1 MPKPTKTIKIG
12 GQVID
17 FFEESHRYINRNTG
31 ESIKSVTSVTSIL
44 APSNALLY
52 WAANITK
59 EYLIKKIEDGKRITV
74 KDVETGVKKFTEKKQ
89 EAADIGTL
97 VHDWISKYTNA
108 MIKKLP
114 VPPMPTNENIL
125 NGIMAFRKWEKEN
138 RVTFIE
144 SERPVYSSTFN
155 YAGILD
161 SKAIVNGKLSIIDY
175 KTGKYYGDMRYQAAA
190 YTNAEQEMTNDQIQD
205 QIIVSISKEDGEFE
219 PHHLG
224 MDRFPQ
230 DFDVFRCCL
239 QIAKYRDEVKKLERE
254 LAKDKLLNPTK

>member
-1 MPKPTKTIKIG
+1 MPKPTKTIKSG

-31 ESIKSVTSVTSIL
+31 ESIKSVTSVTNIL

-59 EYLIKKIEDGKRITV
+59 DYLIKKMESGKTITI
-74 KDVETGVKKFTEKKQ
+74 KDIETGVKKFTEKKQ

-97 VHDWISKYTNA
+97 VHDWISKYTETV
-108 MIKKLP
+108 IKKLP
-114 VPPMPTNENIL
+114 TPTMPTNPSIL

-138 RVTFIE
+138 RITFIE
-144 SERPVYSSTFN
+144 SEKPLYSPSLN
-155 YAGILD
+155 YAGIMD
-161 SKAIVNGKLSIIDY
+161 AKAIVNGKLSVIDY
-175 KTGKYYGDMRYQAAA
+175 KTGKYYPDMRYQLAA
-190 YTNAEQEMTNDQIQD
+190 YTNAEQEMSADKIQD

-219 PHHLG
+219 PHHIG
-224 MDRFPQ
+224 IDNFAA

-239 QIAKYRDEVKKLERE
+239 QIAKHRDEVKKLERALDKE
-254 LAKDKLLNPTK
+254 KLLNPKT